1 MLMVMVE
8 GAWFVEVDVCW
19 YGIDVMDGCEGSK
32 AIPKSL
38 EPSLYN
44 PESP

>member
-1 MLMVMVE
+1 MLMAMAD
-8 GAWFVEVDVCW
+8 GAWIAEVDVCW

-38 EPSLYN
+38 EPYLYN
-44 PESP
+44 P